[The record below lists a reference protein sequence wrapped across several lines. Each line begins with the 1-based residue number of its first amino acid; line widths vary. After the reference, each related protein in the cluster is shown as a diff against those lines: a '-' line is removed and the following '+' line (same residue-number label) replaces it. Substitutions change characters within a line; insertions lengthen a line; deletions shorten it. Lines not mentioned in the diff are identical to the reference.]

1 MLLLNAKAGQLGG
14 WIDATRGCDTC
25 APRAEDAGCSPA
37 APQARVRGPDTA
49 AGARGGL
56 RTAEHFVCVQM
67 YQSVGVPTAHCSVP
81 SHSIILYL
89 VTGF

>member
-67 YQSVGVPTAHCSVP
+67 YQSVGVPPLPTARCLHTL
-81 SHSIILYL
+81 LYYI
-89 VTGF
+89 